1 MMPEPKRMKLV
12 LQWNLLFH
20 LVLSLDTARQAG
32 PAPASLVL
40 RYTLPTT
47 YPLPLLHP
55 PPLRNL
61 PQPLQMLRRHHR
73 IAQATHHAYRHVA
86 RDVLDARCRVP
97 ALVHGPGE
105 VAEVGPVVDDGG
117 EGEEGVFDDE
127 AGDLGRGLV

>member
-1 MMPEPKRMKLV
+1 MMSKPKRMKLV
-12 LQWNLLFH
+12 LQRSFLFH
-20 LVLSLDTARQAG
+20 LILFLDTARQAG

-47 YPLPLLHP
+47 YPLPLPHS

-61 PQPLQMLRRHHR
+61 PQAPQMLRRHHR

-86 RDVLDARCRVP
+86 RDMLDARGRVP
-97 ALVHGPGE
+97 ALVDGPGE

-117 EGEEGVFDDE
+117 EREEGVLDDK
-127 AGDLGRGLV
+127 ARDLDGGE